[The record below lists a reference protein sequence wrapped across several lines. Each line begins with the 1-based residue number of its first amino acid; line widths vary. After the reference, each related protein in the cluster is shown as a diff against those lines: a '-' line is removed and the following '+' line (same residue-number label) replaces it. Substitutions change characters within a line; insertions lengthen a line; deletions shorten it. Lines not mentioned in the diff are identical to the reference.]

1 VLRVLGASLAV
12 RRPVEQY
19 GGTGRRPEHRE
30 RSQPCAEPGFAGRE
44 RKAAEDVK
52 VTVLVRPKQG
62 ILDPQG
68 EAVQGSLRKLGF
80 AVGGARVGRLVDLE
94 VEAPSPK
101 EARAQVERMCQ
112 ELLANPLIESFEIE
126 VDGA

>member
-1 VLRVLGASLAV
+1 M
-12 RRPVEQY
+12 
-19 GGTGRRPEHRE
+19 
-30 RSQPCAEPGFAGRE
+30 
-44 RKAAEDVK
+44 K

-80 AVGGARVGRLVDLE
+80 AVGGARVGRLVDLD
-94 VEAPSPK
+94 VEAATSQ

-126 VDGA
+126 VADP